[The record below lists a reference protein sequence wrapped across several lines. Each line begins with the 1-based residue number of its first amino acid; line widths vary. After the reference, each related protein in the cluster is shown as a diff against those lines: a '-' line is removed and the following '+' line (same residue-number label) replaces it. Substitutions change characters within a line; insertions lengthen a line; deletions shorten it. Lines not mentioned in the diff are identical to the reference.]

1 MDFKTTTETIL
12 KWVRSCD
19 TLEQMSLCSEAI
31 DTFVIDRF
39 SGKVDVEEFAKGV
52 FELHGAMSEREVQ
65 IVSKNVVILPALLTI
80 HNNLN

>member
-12 KWVRSCD
+12 KWINSCD

-39 SGKVDVEEFAKGV
+39 TGKIDVEELANGV
-52 FELHGAMSEREVQ
+52 YELHEAMSEREVE
-65 IVSKNVVILPALLTI
+65 IVSKNVVILPSLLTI
-80 HNNLN
+80 PQNLN